1 MMSAGL
7 RAPNGRVQ
15 ASAPTVTGHLS
26 RKTAKPTAHDSDRL
40 LSAREELLG
49 LEQEI
54 RYKDSTIA
62 CSKKLLKQKE
72 SLVRQLQHDLVKA
85 ESERNM
91 QTEAHKETE
100 AKNAKLKQQ
109 ILDTHE
115 TFARLQE
122 RLHMQCNMKSEA
134 GKLNK
139 LAWDNIEL
147 YSSNMAAHARTVEK
161 VFQAL
166 SSQKEALKDKNRLL
180 AAELRSCKK
189 ELDEKS
195 QQYETAVSQRQTWE
209 SRHQKL
215 EESMEQLNA
224 EIERY
229 RNKNDSLV
237 ESNTEVLARLDSRS
251 RELKKEEEKYAKLM
265 SKVRGLH
272 GTVCNPDDFK
282 DPSEAV
288 EVVEAAFDQL
298 SIDCNTLREKEAET
312 AKRVEE
318 LEADKSLLVTGNLE
332 LSEKLKFKEA
342 DYIQLQEAKQK
353 LEAEVECERKKA
365 RNKMSTICKEIN
377 KFRDDYRKILRDRR
391 RFKDVLSD
399 MQALEQHVVR
409 QKEQFGGILRRLQKV
424 DSWMRRQQACHEA
437 ERLRLSA
444 ECTDKQTTIACLE
457 HEIKQLYEGI
467 ANFELLAEAKA
478 EDLARAEEK
487 IQSLED
493 DLATTRKEIMPVEE
507 REKVALLL
515 LEKDSLIAQLE
526 TKLKDT
532 EEWAVKLEGEHSAAS
547 DAAKS
552 LREVNEDLK
561 SALASLAAELKVE
574 RERQENIVDSDSQT
588 EHAQK
593 DDCDTQTEA
602 AATADC
608 NVQTEGA
615 LKVDCNMQT
624 EHAVTVSSGIQTEDS
639 AKVDSVVQT
648 QDAAK
653 KVDAELQTEDV
664 AKVDCT
670 TITEETGDISSKLAS
685 AQLQLERLSITI
697 QQHNSETEA
706 LRNNL
711 TESDRYLA
719 AARNT
724 CSTLK
729 EQVTEL
735 KKQLKDSD
743 KENKEMKEEIHL
755 LESRLASQEKKA
767 QEADSQQLQADGQAS
782 AALTAENKK
791 LAAEVE
797 ALRANVKA
805 SNQRLWHAIESH
817 EMKYGIIERLL
828 SEKQEE
834 VDFLKNEV
842 ARLTRNAGG
851 GPLPLHKVFA
861 SAAPRKPAQVV
872 AQKPTV
878 VVLTPKTKAGQ
889 PAAQGEVSASA
900 QTKPAQVVAGKAAV
914 VASTPVTEPGELAS
928 KGPSTPGVSPILLQ
942 LLTSEQD
949 PASTASAAHTPKGS
963 SSTNKSG
970 QAVGLPQSS
979 KSKLSL
985 SSRGTGKASH
995 EGPTDEATTG
1005 ALKRSFAEREKTGQP
1020 TSTKPSQPVAPQPVA
1035 KKQKFFKSDSGRN

>member
-49 LEQEI
+49 LEQVI

-91 QTEAHKETE
+91 QTEARKETE

-109 ILDTHE
+109 ILDIHE

-122 RLHMQCNMKSEA
+122 SLHIQCTMKSEA

-139 LAWDNIEL
+139 LSWDNIEL

-195 QQYETAVSQRQTWE
+195 QQCESTVLEKQTWE

-237 ESNTEVLARLDSRS
+237 ESNTEVLARFDSRS

-272 GTVCNPDDFK
+272 GTVCNSDDLK
-282 DPSEAV
+282 DPFEAV
-288 EVVEAAFDQL
+288 EAVEAAFNQL
-298 SIDCNTLREKEAET
+298 SVDCNILREKEAET

-318 LEADKSLLVTGNLE
+318 LEADKSSLVADNLE
-332 LSEKLKFKEA
+332 LSEKLKSREA
-342 DYIQLQEAKQK
+342 DYIQLQGAKQK

-365 RNKMSTICKEIN
+365 RNKMSTICKEIVR
-377 KFRDDYRKILRDRR
+377 FRDDYRKILRDRR
-391 RFKDVLSD
+391 CFGDVLSD
-399 MQALEQHVVR
+399 MQASEQNVVR
-409 QKEQFGGILRRLQKV
+409 QNEQFGGIMRRLQKV
-424 DSWMRRQQACHEA
+424 DSWMRRQRACREA

-457 HEIKQLYEGI
+457 
-467 ANFELLAEAKA
+467 
-478 EDLARAEEK
+478 
-487 IQSLED
+487 
-493 DLATTRKEIMPVEE
+493 
-507 REKVALLL
+507 
-515 LEKDSLIAQLE
+515 
-526 TKLKDT
+526 
-532 EEWAVKLEGEHSAAS
+532 
-547 DAAKS
+547 
-552 LREVNEDLK
+552 
-561 SALASLAAELKVE
+561 
-574 RERQENIVDSDSQT
+574 VDSDSQA
-588 EHAQK
+588 EHALK
-593 DDCDTQTEA
+593 NDCDTQTEA
-602 AATADC
+602 AT
-608 NVQTEGA
+608 T
-615 LKVDCNMQT
+615 VDCNMQT

-719 AARNT
+719 EARNT

-729 EQVTEL
+729 EQVTGL
-735 KKQLKDSD
+735 KKQLEDSN
-743 KENKEMKEEIHL
+743 KENKEMKEEIHS

-767 QEADSQQLQADGQAS
+767 QEANSQQLQADGQSS

-797 ALRANVKA
+797 ALRADVKA
-805 SNQRLWHAIESH
+805 SNQRLWCAIESH
-817 EMKYGIIERLL
+817 VMKYGIIERLL

-851 GPLPLHKVFA
+851 GPLPLHRVFA
-861 SAAPRKPAQVV
+861 SPPRKPAQVV
-872 AQKPTV
+872 AENPTV
-878 VVLTPKTKAGQ
+878 VELTPKTKAGQ
-889 PAAQGEVSASA
+889 SAAQGEVSASA
-900 QTKPAQVVAGKAAV
+900 QRKPAQVVAGKAAV

-928 KGPSTPGVSPILLQ
+928 KGPSTPGVSPILPQ
-942 LLTSEQD
+942 LLTSKQD

-963 SSTNKSG
+963 SSTNKLG

-985 SSRGTGKASH
+985 SSRGTAKAGH
-995 EGPTDEATTG
+995 EGPTDKATTG

-1020 TSTKPSQPVAPQPVA
+1020 TSTKASQPVVPQPVA
-1035 KKQKFFKSDSGRN
+1035 KKRKFSKSHRGN

>member
-15 ASAPTVTGHLS
+15 ASAPTATGHLS

-91 QTEAHKETE
+91 QTEALKETE

-237 ESNTEVLARLDSRS
+237 KSNTEVLARLDSRS

-272 GTVCNPDDFK
+272 GTVRNPDDFK

-288 EVVEAAFDQL
+288 EVVEAAFNQL

-332 LSEKLKFKEA
+332 LSEKLKSREA

-353 LEAEVECERKKA
+353 LEAKVECERKKA

-377 KFRDDYRKILRDRR
+377 KFRDNYKKILRDRR
-391 RFKDVLSD
+391 RFGDVLSD
-399 MQALEQHVVR
+399 MQALEQNVVR
-409 QKEQFGGILRRLQKV
+409 QKEQFGGILKRLQKV

-478 EDLARAEEK
+478 EDLVRAEEK

-507 REKVALLL
+507 REKAALLL

-574 RERQENIVDSDSQT
+574 RERQENKVDSDSQT
-588 EHAQK
+588 EQALK

-602 AATADC
+602 AT
-608 NVQTEGA
+608 T
-615 LKVDCNMQT
+615 
-624 EHAVTVSSGIQTEDS
+624 
-639 AKVDSVVQT
+639 
-648 QDAAK
+648 
-653 KVDAELQTEDV
+653 
-664 AKVDCT
+664 VDCT

-697 QQHNSETEA
+697 QQHNSKTEA
-706 LRNNL
+706 LRSNL

-719 AARNT
+719 EARNT

-735 KKQLKDSD
+735 KKQLEDSN
-743 KENKEMKEEIHL
+743 KENKEMKEEIHS

-767 QEADSQQLQADGQAS
+767 QEANSQQLQADGQAS

-805 SNQRLWHAIESH
+805 SNQRLWHAIESY

-970 QAVGLPQSS
+970 QAVGLPQSG

-985 SSRGTGKASH
+985 SSRGTDKAGH

-1020 TSTKPSQPVAPQPVA
+1020 TSTKPSQPVAPQPVS